1 MTRTKKSLV
10 GITGCLLLVAA
21 AVYFFDWNLA
31 RPYIARK
38 VTESTGRSFAIN
50 GDLEVHLSL
59 RPRIVANGVVMGN
72 APWSKDPVMAEIRR
86 ADFRI
91 DLLKLLG
98 GRLALPEL
106 SLSELRLVLEVN
118 QDGTRNWV
126 FDQRGK
132 QGEFP
137 AIGALAIDRGSVKYR
152 DPTANTDVAFEINT
166 PLEGIPGEADAMVE
180 LTGKGRFK
188 GMPSTLHARGGALL
202 ALRNAERPYPIKAS
216 AMLGTTMVSVEGML
230 IDPLRLKGEELD
242 FRLEGSDLALLYPIV
257 GVPIPPTPA
266 YKLAGFLS
274 HSGELWT
281 FKRFKGTVGKSDIA
295 GDFSVDR
302 GRAPQ
307 LITADLVSRSVDMKD
322 LGGFIGANRGA
333 KPSEHPPHADKLL
346 PTEPFSLEKLRA
358 ADADVRFKGAS
369 IITQKMPL
377 ENMDAHL
384 IVKDGTL
391 KLAPLNF
398 GIAGGNLVTQI
409 AMDGRESHIVTH
421 ADIAAK
427 GLHLNQLVPG
437 SELNAASAG
446 TMGGRAKLDA
456 TGNSMAQM
464 LATANGEAA
473 LIMDGG
479 SVSELLLRLSNL
491 DIANSILVLLGG
503 DQQVPIRCMVANFKA
518 VRGDFKV
525 QDLVLDTPKV
535 RITGEGNVNFADES
549 LHLRLVPQSQ
559 GFSLASLRGPLVVTG
574 PFKKP
579 SVHPDMGKVGA
590 RGGLALGLGVLT
602 SGIGVL
608 IPLLDFGED
617 KLSNC
622 AVLMSQAKSDAGI
635 KRSDIAATRP
645 AGLTTR

>member
-1 MTRTKKSLV
+1 MTRRKKWLV
-10 GITGCLLLVAA
+10 GSAGCLLLVVAA
-21 AVYFFDWNLA
+21 ASFFDWNLA

-38 VTESTGRSFAIN
+38 VTEATGRSFAIN

-72 APWSKDPVMAEIRR
+72 APWSKDPVMAEIKR

-91 DLLKLLG
+91 DILKLLG
-98 GRLALPEL
+98 GRLAFPEI
-106 SLSELRLVLEVN
+106 SLSELHLVLEVN
-118 QDGTRNWV
+118 RDGTPNWV
-126 FDQRGK
+126 FGERDRR
-132 QGEFP
+132 GEFP
-137 AIGALAIDRGSVKYR
+137 AIEALEIDRGSVKYR
-152 DPTANTDVAFEINT
+152 DPTANTDLAFEINT
-166 PLEGIPGEADAMVE
+166 LEGIPREADAIVE

-202 ALRNAERPYPIKAS
+202 GLRNAARPYPIKAS
-216 AMLGTTMVSVEGML
+216 AMLGTTKASIEGLL

-257 GVPIPPTPA
+257 GLPIPPTPA

-274 HSGELWT
+274 HVGNLWT
-281 FKRFKGTVGKSDIA
+281 FTRFKGTVGASDIA

-307 LITADLVSRSVDMKD
+307 MITADLVSRNLDLKD
-322 LGGFIGANRGA
+322 LGGFIGAHRGA
-333 KPSEHPPHADKLL
+333 KPSNHPPPDGKLL

-358 ADADVRFKGAS
+358 ADADVRFKGEK

-377 ENMDAHL
+377 EKMDAHL

-391 KLAPLNF
+391 SLAPLNF
-398 GIAGGNLVTQI
+398 GIAGGSLVTQI
-409 AMDGRESHIVTH
+409 AMDGRKPHIVTY
-421 ADIAAK
+421 ADITVK
-427 GLHLNQLVPG
+427 GVHLNQLFPG
-437 SELNAASAG
+437 SERNAASAG
-446 TMGGRAKLDA
+446 TMGGRAKLGA

-464 LATANGEAA
+464 LGTANGEAA

-479 SVSELLLRLSNL
+479 SVSELALRLSNV

-503 DQQVPIRCMVANFKA
+503 DKQVPIRCMVANFKA
-518 VRGDFKV
+518 VDGEFKV

-535 RITGEGNVNFADES
+535 NITGEGDVNFADES
-549 LHLRLVPQSQ
+549 LHLRLVSQSQ
-559 GFSLASLRGPLVVTG
+559 GFSLASLRGPILVTG

-579 SVHPDMGKVGA
+579 SVHPDMGKVMA

-617 KLSNC
+617 KVSNC
-622 AVLMSQAKSDAGI
+622 AALMSQAKSDAGI
-635 KRSDIAATRP
+635 KQSDIAAKRP
-645 AGLTTR
+645 TGLTTR